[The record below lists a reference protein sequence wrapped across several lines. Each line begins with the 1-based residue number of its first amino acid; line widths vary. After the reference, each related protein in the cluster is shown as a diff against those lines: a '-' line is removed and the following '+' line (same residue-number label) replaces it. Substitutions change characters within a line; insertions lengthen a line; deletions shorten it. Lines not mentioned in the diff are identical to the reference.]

1 MSGLHHTPEQKIRQR
16 HNWFLEADRLG
27 NVRLAC
33 RRLGISCKTLYK
45 GKKRFLEAKGERSAL
60 RDRSRRPHPPRCHV
74 KKGLIRRLLALRQET
89 HLGPSRRAA
98 PAESGSQEDPL
109 CLPHPPNLETGRPDP

>member
-1 MSGLHHTPEQKIRQR
+1 MSGLYLTPEQKIRQR

-33 RRLGISCKTLYK
+33 RRLGISRKTFYK

-60 RDRSRRPHPPRCHV
+60 RDHPHHPRCHV
-74 KKGLIRRLLALRQET
+74 KKGLIRRLLALRQKT
-89 HLGPSRRAA
+89 HLGPSRLRQLLLNRGAKI
-98 PAESGSQEDPL
+98 
-109 CLPHPPNLETGRPDP
+109 CLHHQSNLETGRPDP